1 MPPESSNASLELL
14 YNTSRELATSIDLH
28 EVLPRVLFL
37 CVQNVGAERG
47 SLIVMDDNQKPID
60 AAIVYKNQL
69 IPHSIRQL
77 QSTLD
82 QGLAGWVVR
91 NRLGV
96 CLSDT
101 SKDDR
106 WLRRPDDS
114 SERTG
119 AKSAICVP
127 ILGRDQLVGVLTAV
141 HPKPGVL
148 DQNALYLLQSIA
160 DQAGFAIYNARLY
173 EALQSTHRR
182 YRELFEENINPIMIT
197 NKKGRILEANKRA
210 QTMFG
215 YSITALADL
224 NIYNLHEVDREQTGK
239 DSSLLKPG
247 VTVSYESAFLTQEG
261 QLLPV
266 QVFARAVQV
275 NGEMV
280 YQWVFED
287 IRERKELDGLRE
299 NLVAMIYHDLRSP
312 LSNIISSLDMFHTVI
327 PADCMA
333 SIQPILSITNRSTE
347 RMQRLINSLL
357 DIYRLEAGQP
367 LSQTR
372 ALELPKLFHEA
383 VDAIQPIM
391 DHRLQ
396 SLNLDLA
403 EQYPQVIGD
412 EDMIRRVIINLLE
425 NATKFTPNKG
435 VITLSARV
443 TGSHLQVTVQDN
455 GSGIPAAMLDE
466 IFKKFSR
473 VQSKNMPKGL
483 GLGLAFCQLAVKA
496 HNGRIWVESELD
508 HGSRFIFTLPVVE

>member
-1 MPPESSNASLELL
+1 MPPERSNASLELL

-28 EVLPRVLFL
+28 EVLPRVLVL

-47 SLIVMDDNQKPID
+47 TLIVLDERQKPVD
-60 AAIVYKNQL
+60 AAIVYKNQI
-69 IPHSIRQL
+69 IPHSTRQL

-91 NRLGV
+91 NREGV

-114 SERTG
+114 TERTG

-127 ILGRDQLVGVLTAV
+127 IIVRDQMVGVLTAV

-148 DQNALYLLQSIA
+148 DQNALFLLQSIA

-173 EALQSTHRR
+173 EALQSAHRR
-182 YRELFEENINPIMIT
+182 YLELFEENINPIFIT
-197 NKKGRILEANKRA
+197 NNKGRILEANKQA
-210 QTMFG
+210 LVLFG
-215 YSITALADL
+215 YSIEELIHCNIYQLHQADL
-224 NIYNLHEVDREQTGK
+224 ALTGK
-239 DSSLLKPG
+239 NSASLKPG
-247 VTVSYESAFLTQEG
+247 KTISYESAFMAQNG
-261 QLLPV
+261 QALPV

-275 NGEMV
+275 NGEKV
-280 YQWVFED
+280 YQWVLED

-312 LSNIISSLDMFHTVI
+312 LSNIISSLDMLQTMI
-327 PADCMA
+327 PANCID
-333 SIQPILSITNRSTE
+333 SLQPILSITNRSTD

-367 LSQTR
+367 LTHTR
-372 ALELPKLFHEA
+372 PMELPKIFHDA
-383 VDAIQPIM
+383 VDAIQPII
-391 DHRLQ
+391 DHRHQTLALSLQ
-396 SLNLDLA
+396 D
-403 EQYPQVIGD
+403 QYPQVIAD

-425 NATKFTPNKG
+425 NATKFTPPG
-435 VITLSARV
+435 GTITLIAQTTADQLR
-443 TGSHLQVTVQDN
+443 VTVQDN
-455 GSGIPAAMLDE
+455 GPGIPPAMVEE

-496 HNGRIWVESELD
+496 HNGQIWVESEIGQ
-508 HGSRFIFTLPVVE
+508 GSRFIFTLPVVE